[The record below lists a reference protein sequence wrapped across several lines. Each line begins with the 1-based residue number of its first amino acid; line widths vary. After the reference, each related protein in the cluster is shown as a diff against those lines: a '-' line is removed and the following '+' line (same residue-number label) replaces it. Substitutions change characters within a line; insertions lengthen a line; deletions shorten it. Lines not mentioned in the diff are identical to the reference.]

1 MSLLPAT
8 ECSPKR
14 VSESLAKDA
23 DLYIGIIGWRYG
35 SPVRESPEVSYT
47 QLEFRAAAEAGVPR
61 LVFLLDEKL
70 KPKDA
75 GEPNFD
81 RQVAFRDEIAESG
94 ITVQWF
100 DSPEKLE
107 TKLFQA
113 IAKPPGWDPAF
124 LRMFLSAVDDA
135 ATHAPMVGLRAAAG
149 VPLTARRIG
158 SSEEAARD
166 LDPVACSAEADRL
179 VVLGAPGAGKSWLAR
194 QIASHAAE
202 RGFARL
208 ANRKPFEK
216 IELPLLVAISPFFA
230 LVEQTPSVWGALV
243 AQAVKELERFL
254 PNHRCMSRIRRVL
267 DPRND
272 RYFVI
277 LDGLDEAARLRTM
290 TAKQVFDALI
300 HDNCRLMLTSRPG
313 SWRGQLDMTSKEGA
327 RRELKLETVELQ
339 PLKPSQ
345 VKHLVRGSVQEKE
358 VADALLEYL
367 ERHPSLAEAARVP
380 VIAQLIAIVGR
391 AGTIRDFYD
400 LYDRA
405 INRLLRGEWRAT
417 ESTENL
423 RPYRVARALV
433 EEWAWRSAVE
443 QNDPVSGLGDWTD
456 ALDVD
461 FQEPDPAVRSAVDN
475 VFPVVERDLDRLIER
490 RRFLH
495 QTIREHLVVERIAGL
510 SLDEAASEL
519 EPHLWYDDTW
529 HSIVPA
535 AVAAHPEPTALLR
548 RILAGDA
555 GDPEKA
561 MAAFRARDGLGELGD
576 MLVRLRSKASDSIWN
591 GDAVL
596 LPIFQSCLQE
606 RDVSLAPEDRERVPD
621 PDQLARSLRAGELPM
636 PDKIVPG
643 IRAAAFSAAERSD
656 LAAAMRKRLVS
667 DRALSDRG
675 TLKSRHH
682 LAMALEALQPDQAAL
697 AGTRSQ
703 LIKMLADSGLR
714 YEVDQILAAILVLR
728 PTHAERQAVVPLAI
742 AAMKDVDDAWHL
754 VDLAGSLM
762 SLELT
767 SKQKGEVRDALL
779 AGIDREPSAI
789 WKRQLVRVFGSTE
802 PAANDVAACV
812 SRALASKAYRG
823 FDSHDRETVREALCD
838 FTAAYVDQDELLLE
852 LIRVLRTG
860 PVDWD
865 RCNQVEQVASRSSP
879 EALGRTAQ
887 EVVDAILQDRD
898 WVYDGLKLFR
908 LLNAPTSLQRTV
920 VDRLL
925 ELLEESDAPW
935 GTIGEEVANLEAT
948 DSQRSAAAEHLLSCL
963 RNKFENRAKL
973 SAARIL
979 ALLRPDANQR
989 QKALSI
995 LRERV
1000 PALAGRD
1007 LQEMIAALGALGPR
1021 GTLDPADLRVIVQQ
1035 LESHRFDGSSLGFYW
1050 AKTLVD
1056 LGRPDPE
1063 IRKRLIAATLIPAA
1077 RLRDV
1082 GFISFN
1088 DRLIDAGILAGDY
1101 EALKRLVGDAYIE
1114 VLRKGVDG
1122 FRSAAPVLEPH
1133 DMLVILDRFSE
1144 IGIPRDQQE
1153 VGARLAVA
1161 LLPDLILQDRD
1172 QVRAWEICRHWR
1184 ALDPPEDL
1192 ICQLADVLIDAMHNP
1207 ALATTGRTN
1216 LLLALLELEPSPRRS
1231 QVAEM
1236 IVDEILAGHKEID
1249 SYFVGRVTITA
1260 DNLRRLVSRGGVPT
1274 PLLRAA
1280 AASTRRS
1287 VTLSAWEGLLP
1298 DLAEGA
1304 TTM

>member
-8 ECSPKR
+8 ECSPKH

-107 TKLFQA
+107 TKLFQS
-113 IAKPPGWDPAF
+113 IAKPPGWDPSF

-194 QIASHAAE
+194 QVARHAAE

-208 ANRKPFEK
+208 ANRKPLEK

-277 LDGLDEAARLRTM
+277 LDGLDEAARLRTT

-313 SWRGQLDMTSKEGA
+313 NWRGQLDMTSKEGA

-461 FQEPDPAVRSAVDN
+461 FQEPDPVVRSAVDN

-519 EPHLWYDDTW
+519 EPHL
-529 HSIVPA
+529 
-535 AVAAHPEPTALLR
+535 
-548 RILAGDA
+548 
-555 GDPEKA
+555 
-561 MAAFRARDGLGELGD
+561 
-576 MLVRLRSKASDSIWN
+576 LVTTTR
-591 GDAVL
+591 
-596 LPIFQSCLQE
+596 
-606 RDVSLAPEDRERVPD
+606 
-621 PDQLARSLRAGELPM
+621 
-636 PDKIVPG
+636 
-643 IRAAAFSAAERSD
+643 
-656 LAAAMRKRLVS
+656 
-667 DRALSDRG
+667 
-675 TLKSRHH
+675 
-682 LAMALEALQPDQAAL
+682 
-697 AGTRSQ
+697 GTRSFPPPWPRTPSRQ
-703 LIKMLADSGLR
+703 RCS
-714 YEVDQILAAILVLR
+714 AASLPVTR
-728 PTHAERQAVVPLAI
+728 AI
-742 AAMKDVDDAWHL
+742 RRGPWP
-754 VDLAGSLM
+754 
-762 SLELT
+762 
-767 SKQKGEVRDALL
+767 
-779 AGIDREPSAI
+779 PSA
-789 WKRQLVRVFGSTE
+789 LGTASASSVTCSSVYAVRRRIRYGTAMPCCCRS
-802 PAANDVAACV
+802 
-812 SRALASKAYRG
+812 SR
-823 FDSHDRETVREALCD
+823 
-838 FTAAYVDQDELLLE
+838 
-852 LIRVLRTG
+852 
-860 PVDWD
+860 
-865 RCNQVEQVASRSSP
+865 VASRSATCRSRRKI
-879 EALGRTAQ
+879 GNGSRIQ
-887 EVVDAILQDRD
+887 
-898 WVYDGLKLFR
+898 
-908 LLNAPTSLQRTV
+908 TSW
-920 VDRLL
+920 
-925 ELLEESDAPW
+925 P
-935 GTIGEEVANLEAT
+935 
-948 DSQRSAAAEHLLSCL
+948 AAS
-963 RNKFENRAKL
+963 
-973 SAARIL
+973 
-979 ALLRPDANQR
+979 
-989 QKALSI
+989 
-995 LRERV
+995 
-1000 PALAGRD
+1000 G
-1007 LQEMIAALGALGPR
+1007 
-1021 GTLDPADLRVIVQQ
+1021 
-1035 LESHRFDGSSLGFYW
+1035 LESCQCPTRSCPGF
-1050 AKTLVD
+1050 
-1056 LGRPDPE
+1056 
-1063 IRKRLIAATLIPAA
+1063 
-1077 RLRDV
+1077 
-1082 GFISFN
+1082 
-1088 DRLIDAGILAGDY
+1088 
-1101 EALKRLVGDAYIE
+1101 
-1114 VLRKGVDG
+1114 VL
-1122 FRSAAPVLEPH
+1122 
-1133 DMLVILDRFSE
+1133 
-1144 IGIPRDQQE
+1144 
-1153 VGARLAVA
+1153 
-1161 LLPDLILQDRD
+1161 
-1172 QVRAWEICRHWR
+1172 
-1184 ALDPPEDL
+1184 
-1192 ICQLADVLIDAMHNP
+1192 
-1207 ALATTGRTN
+1207 
-1216 LLLALLELEPSPRRS
+1216 
-1231 QVAEM
+1231 
-1236 IVDEILAGHKEID
+1236 
-1249 SYFVGRVTITA
+1249 
-1260 DNLRRLVSRGGVPT
+1260 
-1274 PLLRAA
+1274 
-1280 AASTRRS
+1280 RRS
-1287 VTLSAWEGLLP
+1287 VRPSDPILRQR
-1298 DLAEGA
+1298 
-1304 TTM
+1304 